1 MNPMNWARF
10 NPYGNQHGA
19 TEKWPELYQL
29 YEEITPFMVD
39 VNINPAEITSFF
51 RIYKWINRA
60 ITVVFTGWWF
70 STILK
75 NISQWEGLL
84 YPIYYGK

>member
-39 VNINPAEITSFF
+39 VNIILQKSP
-51 RIYKWINRA
+51 
-60 ITVVFTGWWF
+60 VFSEF
-70 STILK
+70 
-75 NISQWEGLL
+75 ISG
-84 YPIYYGK
+84 